1 MLENGVVG
9 RIVQLIV
16 VVGPKA
22 GTGLDRFQIFYSF
35 FAPGQ
40 NWPMPRMG
48 GKNAQTTFSEFCLSM
63 KQTPATVCPVL
74 RVLVDWIL
82 ELYILAPSQLIVMW
96 ESGGLGQ
103 NALSFVVVALKAETG
118 RDLFFFFAPLF
129 NFRTKLA
136 DAENE
141 GEECENP
148 FRILPLNETQSCN
161 QNSCPGN

>member
-1 MLENGVVG
+1 
-9 RIVQLIV
+9 
-16 VVGPKA
+16 
-22 GTGLDRFQIFYSF
+22 
-35 FAPGQ
+35 
-40 NWPMPRMG
+40 
-48 GKNAQTTFSEFCLSM
+48 M

-74 RVLVDWIL
+74 RVLVDWIR
-82 ELYILAPSQLIVMW
+82 ELSILAPSQLIVMW

-161 QNSCPGN
+161 QNSCPGNQVKHISFLHNCQAILIPSKCQFGKSIGFMTVFFEVL